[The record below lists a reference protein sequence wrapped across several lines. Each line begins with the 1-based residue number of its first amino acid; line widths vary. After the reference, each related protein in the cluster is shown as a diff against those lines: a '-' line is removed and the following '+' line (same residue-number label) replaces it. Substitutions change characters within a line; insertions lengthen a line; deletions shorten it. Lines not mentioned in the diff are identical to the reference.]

1 MNLKEKYRE
10 FKEWQKKPYQVKPLL
25 QEDHICATCGT
36 SYQGNYCPRCGQSS
50 RIGRYSLKATLLLFI
65 DVWGLGNRG
74 MFRSIRDLL
83 LRPGYMIRD
92 YLSGMQ
98 MAYFPPFKM
107 YFLLTALSIL
117 VDSGFNIL
125 RENRFDLAIQKYEE
139 GFNMAHV
146 INVDDSPAVNDT
158 IDAPQKFT
166 TSEFNANQT
175 KAAQEFKE
183 TFYSTFRNIV
193 EFVYDHEPI
202 IILVWLLAMSL
213 PLYLFFCNSPAR
225 PDFRYP
231 EFFVAMVYISNLNT
245 IIQIA
250 LGLLCVNQLVIG
262 VLAYISIILAL
273 KQLSGYS
280 LIRTFFSHAI
290 ATFILFVT
298 CFVLTVIG
306 VIGYGIIIGFGAVQ

>member
-10 FKEWQKKPYQVKPLL
+10 FKEWQKKPYVVKPLL

-50 RIGRYSLKATLLLFI
+50 RIGRYSLKATLLLFL

-107 YFLLTALSIL
+107 YFLLAALSIF

-125 RENRFDLAIQKYEE
+125 RENRFDMAIQKYEQ
-139 GFNMAHV
+139 GFDMAHV
-146 INVDDSPAVNDT
+146 ITADDSPAVTDT
-158 IDAPQKFT
+158 IEAPQKYT
-166 TSEFNANQT
+166 TSEFNANQA
-175 KAAQEFKE
+175 KAAQEFKA
-183 TFYSTFRNIV
+183 TFYTTFRNVV
-193 EFVYDHEPI
+193 EFVYDHQPI